1 MLKLSLPY
9 PAQLLICLAALF
21 LIASPADAG
30 QRKFAFSYEST
41 TSPQGA
47 VELENWVT
55 WKHDGAD
62 GNAFEFRHE
71 LEFGVTD
78 RLQLGIY
85 LADWSYSDAVGA
97 VYEHSGVE
105 AIYNLTNPTTDFL
118 GSAVYLEVVG
128 GNDVAEVEG
137 KLLLQKNVGPL
148 VVAYNLVLEG
158 KWEGENL
165 DEREG
170 EFAQTLGVS
179 YELNPHF
186 SIGVEAFHEIPL
198 PDWKSGEDSIV
209 FAGPNASVRFGRF
222 FVTAACLAQLTDIEG
237 EPDWENR
244 MIVGFDF

>member
-1 MLKLSLPY
+1 MFKLSLPR
-9 PAQLLICLAALF
+9 PARLLTGLAALF
-21 LIASPADAG
+21 LIASPAHAG

-41 TSPQGA
+41 TSPQGSI
-47 VELENWVT
+47 ELENTVA
-55 WKHDGAD
+55 WKHDGTD
-62 GNAFEFRHE
+62 GNSFEFRHE

-78 RLQLGIY
+78 RLQLAVY
-85 LADWSYSDAVGA
+85 LADWSYSQADGA
-97 VYEHSGVE
+97 AYEHSGVE

-128 GNDVAEVEG
+128 GDGVAEVEG
-137 KLLLQKNVGPL
+137 KLLLQKNLGPL

-158 KWEGENL
+158 EWEGKNL
-165 DEREG
+165 DERAG

-186 SIGVEAFHEIPL
+186 SVGVEAFHEIPL
-198 PDWKSGEDSIV
+198 PDWKSSEDSIV

-222 FVTAACLAQLTDIEG
+222 FVTAACLAQLTDVAC